1 MALKR
6 NTTPEPVTPDEYDS
20 EGEFSTGVPEDE
32 NLTAEDYPDADGPT
46 EDTPYPDGAV
56 IDVPA
61 EKKVRKQTKAGR
73 LGAAEKAVEKAK
85 AKQDK
90 ISAQLEK
97 LQEQNNEAFD
107 AYEEAQ
113 RELGEALS
121 AFGISTTR
129 ATTPDDTEE
138 S

>member
-6 NTTPEPVTPDEYDS
+6 NSTPEPATPDNTDY

-32 NLTAEDYPDADGPT
+32 NLTAEDYEVTPNLVDDDPDAAPV
-46 EDTPYPDGAV
+46 EP
-56 IDVPA
+56 
-61 EKKVRKQTKAGR
+61 KKVRKQTKAGR

-90 ISAQLEK
+90 ISTQLEK
-97 LQEQNNEAFD
+97 LQEQANEAFD

-113 RELGEALS
+113 RELGEALA
-121 AFGISTTR
+121 AFGVQATR
-129 ATTPDDTEE
+129 EE
-138 S
+138 G